1 MNKFFRTSHKKT
13 AKNSSNKKKS
23 IILFKC
29 ERIIRTSKIKV
40 RLIISYGLLV
50 LIPLLI
56 IGVTSVVQSKSAMN
70 NKISNYSSQIMSQI
84 GINISNEINNN
95 SNLAKTIITDPQLQ
109 EFLENENTMDSFLK
123 YYKAN
128 SFTKSIVSKAGVG
141 NNIMG
146 LGIIS
151 TENTKVGSFST
162 QFSDDIRKSLSD
174 SANKEKGKFVWSL
187 KKSSLGYNIYASAQV
202 NSLITGKNLGVV
214 FEEVNPKS
222 FINLFKN
229 INLGT
234 NSDIFVV
241 DSNGIVITSENQDLI
256 GANYKDG
263 NIITRVLETEKDI
276 SNSEDSEKAQKRCFS
291 TSDGQSLVSYAPLNG
306 SDWYVVGVI
315 PYGYI
320 NSESN
325 ILRNSTL
332 IVGLISFII
341 AMLVALIISRSISNP
356 LERLVGLM
364 KKARDGDL
372 DLHIID
378 DSKDEIGEVISAFN
392 DMVKKINTLVGD
404 VKSLAGNV
412 LNNTKIITEVSE
424 HSYASSEEIAATM
437 SEITKGASDQAISAN
452 EGMDCM
458 NRLSQDI
465 NRVGSK
471 TQNVSLVLEKTKQ
484 MKQDAI
490 ISVEA
495 LNNKAE
501 RTNEA
506 SGRIVGDVNSLNS
519 NIKDIKAIVKLIV
532 DIAEQTNLL
541 SLNAA
546 IEAARAGESGKGFAV
561 VAEEV
566 KKLAEK
572 SKESSIQINKII
584 NDIQHKAEIVVK
596 EATSSSIIMKEQMD
610 AVEKTDTA
618 FKTIFDGMDQIEDQM
633 KEIVVAINEIVSS
646 KDKTKIAMESIS
658 SVSEETAATTEQVS
672 DATQEQIRGSQKV
685 AEFAQELNEVVQN
698 LNSAISE
705 FKVD

>member
-1 MNKFFRTSHKKT
+1 MNKFFRASHKKI
-13 AKNSSNKKKS
+13 AKNTSNKKKNN
-23 IILFKC
+23 ILFKY
-29 ERIIRTSKIKV
+29 ESIIRASKIKV

-56 IGVTSVVQSKSAMN
+56 IGVTSVLQSKSAMN
-70 NKISNYSSQIMSQI
+70 NKISNYSSQVMSQI

-109 EFLENENTMDSFLK
+109 EYLENENTMDSFLK

-162 QFSDDIRKSLSD
+162 QFSEDIRKSLSD
-174 SANKEKGKFVWSL
+174 SANKEKGKFVWTL

-202 NSLITGKNLGVV
+202 NSLNTGKNLGVV
-214 FEEVNPKS
+214 FEEVNPKA

-241 DSNGIVITSENQDLI
+241 DSNGIVITSENQDLV

-263 NIITRVLETEKDI
+263 NIITKVLETEKNI
-276 SNSEDSEKAQKRCFS
+276 ANSEDSEKAQKRCFS

-412 LNNTKIITEVSE
+412 SNNTKIITEVSE

-465 NRVGSK
+465 NRVSSETK
-471 TQNVSLVLEKTKQ
+471 NVSLVLEKTKQ

-506 SGRIVGDVNSLNS
+506 SGRIVVDVNSLNS

-561 VAEEV
+561 VADEV

-633 KEIVVAINEIVSS
+633 KEMVAAINEIVSS

-685 AEFAQELNEVVQN
+685 AEFAQELNGVVQN

-705 FKVD
+705 FKVN